1 MASKVVT
8 KKDLAEA
15 LAAKYG
21 WTKKDATEAVNY
33 VFDEIVNTVKKGGEA
48 SINGFG
54 KFEKVSKKARTGLN
68 PATGEKI
75 KIKAS
80 KAPKFKASK
89 TFKDIVNGGK

>member
-1 MASKVVT
+1 MATKVVT
-8 KKDLAEA
+8 KKTLADE

-21 WTKKDATEAVNY
+21 WTKKDANEAVNY
-33 VFDEIVNTVKKGGEA
+33 VFDEIAAAVKKGGEA

-54 KFEKVSKKARTGLN
+54 KFSQVKKKARTGLN

-75 KIKAS
+75 KIKAT

-89 TFKDIVNGGK
+89 TFKDLVK

>member
-1 MASKVVT
+1 MATKVIT
-8 KKDLAEA
+8 KKTLAED
-15 LAAKYG
+15 LAAKFG

-33 VFDEIVNTVKKGGEA
+33 VFDEITNVVVKGGEA

-54 KFEKVSKKARTGLN
+54 KFERVSKKARTGLN

-89 TFKDIVNGGK
+89 TFKDAVNK